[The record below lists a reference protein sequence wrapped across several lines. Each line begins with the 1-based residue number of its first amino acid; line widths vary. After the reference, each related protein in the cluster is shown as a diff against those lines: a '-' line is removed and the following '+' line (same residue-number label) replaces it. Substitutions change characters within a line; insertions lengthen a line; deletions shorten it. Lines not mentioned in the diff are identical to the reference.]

1 MATRRSSTV
10 RSLAFATVLLLPL
23 SWLTGCGLVEGPPTE
38 FRHINLAGQ
47 LDKFSQDFNARSDQ
61 VRLVFIVGPT

>member
-10 RSLAFATVLLLPL
+10 RALALSAVLLLPM
-23 SWLTGCGLVEGPPTE
+23 SWLIGCGLAEDPPTE
-38 FRHINLAGQ
+38 FGHINLAGQ
-47 LDKFSQDFNARSDQ
+47 LDKFRQDFNAHSDQ

>member
-10 RSLAFATVLLLPL
+10 RALALTVAPLLAMGLVA
-23 SWLTGCGLVEGPPTE
+23 GCGLVEDAPTE
-38 FRHINLAGQ
+38 FGHINLDGQ
-47 LDKFSQDFNARSDQ
+47 LDKFRQDFNARADQ